1 MAVQAIPQEPH
12 SVAAPRPRLTSG
24 AESCG
29 GCSAKSHT
37 EHAGISD
44 TIIQFAVLR
53 IKRKLTTQ
61 QTRYASKMQA
71 TNIDQ
76 VIAALASLIEDF
88 KAQDSRLGFFAAL
101 YRQVTFE
108 VQRGIERGF
117 FDNGPRM
124 DRFDTIF
131 ANRYLAALDAFQSGG
146 TPTRSWKVAFTAMEQ
161 PQEIILQDL
170 LVGINAHINLDLG
183 IAAAQVAPGDAIQ
196 GLKGDFDKIN
206 QILAALIQ
214 GVEAVISR
222 FSPLIGLLEKVGGK
236 DAAEVLN
243 FSLDAARQDAWTHA
257 VILAHQGPAL
267 QALTIEAL
275 DGKVSFLGRLIA
287 NPVGLV
293 GKAVDLIRQTES
305 DDVEAVIDALNSVVH

>member
-1 MAVQAIPQEPH
+1 
-12 SVAAPRPRLTSG
+12 
-24 AESCG
+24 
-29 GCSAKSHT
+29 
-37 EHAGISD
+37 
-44 TIIQFAVLR
+44 
-53 IKRKLTTQ
+53 
-61 QTRYASKMQA
+61 MQA
-71 TNIDQ
+71 TDIDQ
-76 VIAALASLIEDF
+76 VLEALSSLIEDF

-101 YRQVTFE
+101 YRQVTLE

-117 FDNGPRM
+117 FADGPRM

-146 TPTRSWKVAFTAMEQ
+146 MPTRSWKVAFTAMEQ

-214 GVEAVISR
+214 GVEAVIGR

-236 DAAEVLN
+236 DAAEVLH

-257 VILAHQGPAL
+257 VILAHQRPAL
-267 QALTIEAL
+267 QALTIEVL

-305 DDVEAVIDALNSVVH
+305 DDVPAIIDALNSVVH